1 MNQFGNA
8 QPSRSPDPAHCAQC
22 EAMLADA
29 LDRSLSPED
38 QAIFDRHLAICPECS
53 RMFIDARLGADLLRK
68 LHKSRPEP
76 SAALLA
82 RILSSTGPSA
92 EDARTISVVPQ
103 HSQLGLAKPAF
114 VPQVVPAYSPGA
126 YIPANVLPFRKR
138 VANSFRFAAVRH
150 NLMQP
155 RLAMT
160 AAMAFFSIALTLNLT
175 GVRITQLR
183 ASDFTPSSIRRTF
196 YDTNARVVRSIDNLR
211 VVYEL
216 ESRVRDLQRDNDSS
230 SPVPESSAPVPSTP
244 SDSQKDHQRRDEENQ
259 QKQSNPRPRSGSS
272 RSLGLNRS
280 HTLTA
285 SMSEPGPSPAPG
297 HESQTIFLSSLP
309 RFFTEIE
316 QGGQA

>member
-1 MNQFGNA
+1 
-8 QPSRSPDPAHCAQC
+8 
-22 EAMLADA
+22 MLADA
-29 LDRSLSPED
+29 LDRNLSPED
-38 QAIFDRHLAICPECS
+38 QATFDRHLAVCPECS

-68 LHKSRPEP
+68 LHKARPEP
-76 SAALLA
+76 PADLLA
-82 RILSSTGPSA
+82 RILASTGPA
-92 EDARTISVVPQ
+92 TEDVNAISVVPQ
-103 HSQLGLAKPAF
+103 HSHLGLSTAAF
-114 VPQVVPAYSPGA
+114 VPEVAPAYNAGP
-126 YIPANVLPFRKR
+126 YIQAKVLPFRKR
-138 VANSFRFAAVRH
+138 VANSLRFAAIRH

-175 GVRITQLR
+175 GIRITQLR
-183 ASDFTPSSIRRTF
+183 ASDFTPSSIKRTF

-216 ESRVRDLQRDNDSS
+216 ESRVRDLQRDNDSRS
-230 SPVPESSAPVPSTP
+230 TVPESSAPVQSTP

-259 QKQSNPRPRSGSS
+259 QKRSNPRQRSGTS

-280 HTLTA
+280 HTFTA

-297 HESQTIFLSSLP
+297 HESQTVFRSSLP
-309 RFFTEIE
+309 RFFTGIE